1 MGVLALAV
9 GIGFVAVGTA
19 ENLLVNPSFEE
30 GVGSPA
36 GWRPWPAQ
44 APGVDFRWDGGRAHT
59 GSRSVCVEAGQGSF
73 GMWRQVVPVQ
83 GGAVYVL
90 AGYVGFEGIAPPG
103 RCNLQLVF
111 RDGSGRTVERV
122 DTLAHSGT
130 REFAHDFPREV
141 MVRAPTG
148 AVRCEVNLFLQ
159 GPGMAWFDDIVFGPA
174 PTGDIAGTVTSGG
187 QPLSGARVFI
197 WGEPWGAP
205 YEAVT
210 DGQGR
215 YLLEG
220 VPVAGPRYLL
230 LAQKAG
236 YKTRPVGDVAVAPG
250 QVTTVDFEL
259 ELGQDPTDELRVVF
273 GSLAHRKWAP
283 PAPIPEGAVIAPELY
298 PEAVLPFLQP
308 DEYIQSGHPAV
319 LGLAQEILE
328 GLLPEERE
336 NAHAVAWAVYEW
348 MSRNIEHDSVLD
360 EIAGG
365 MDNPAT
371 RDVTSGIWQTIS
383 GRGWCWGRN
392 FYDWAYTPA
401 ELLTERGGICVEH
414 SWLAAALL
422 RALGI
427 PARAAVGA
435 NQIWV
440 QLPSG
445 EGWWAGFS
453 TTQGRAAYR
462 ARGRLGPGFGGLDWP
477 VFYSVLS
484 RPVLHEDWSLER
496 PGMWRERHPWQESY
510 AGTPAGLARALAD
523 LEHFRATGEASRG
536 DPPRERGR
544 EYYFIHYSDITI
556 NLYNAGDQRTLDVR
570 FPIVSDSPVQTFT
583 GDVAYWT
590 NHPECMVRTW
600 IEEIENPPAEGVERW
615 FHIEFDLAPLLGG

>member
-1 MGVLALAV
+1 MNSASKLMAVLALAV

-44 APGVDFRWDGGRAHT
+44 APGVDFRWDDGRAHT

-83 GGAVYVL
+83 GGTVYVL

-111 RDGSGRTVERV
+111 RDGSGRIVERV

-130 REFAHDFPREV
+130 REFAYDFPREV

-148 AVRCEVNLFLQ
+148 AVWCEVNLFLQ

-174 PTGDIAGTVTSGG
+174 PTGDIAGMVTSGG

-259 ELGQDPTDELRVVF
+259 EPGQDPTDELRVVF

-308 DEYIQSGHPAV
+308 DEYIQSDNPAV
-319 LGLAQEILE
+319 LGLA
-328 GLLPEERE
+328 RR
-336 NAHAVAWAVYEW
+336 
-348 MSRNIEHDSVLD
+348 S
-360 EIAGG
+360 
-365 MDNPAT
+365 
-371 RDVTSGIWQTIS
+371 
-383 GRGWCWGRN
+383 
-392 FYDWAYTPA
+392 
-401 ELLTERGGICVEH
+401 
-414 SWLAAALL
+414 
-422 RALGI
+422 
-427 PARAAVGA
+427 
-435 NQIWV
+435 
-440 QLPSG
+440 
-445 EGWWAGFS
+445 
-453 TTQGRAAYR
+453 
-462 ARGRLGPGFGGLDWP
+462 
-477 VFYSVLS
+477 
-484 RPVLHEDWSLER
+484 
-496 PGMWRERHPWQESY
+496 
-510 AGTPAGLARALAD
+510 
-523 LEHFRATGEASRG
+523 
-536 DPPRERGR
+536 
-544 EYYFIHYSDITI
+544 
-556 NLYNAGDQRTLDVR
+556 
-570 FPIVSDSPVQTFT
+570 
-583 GDVAYWT
+583 
-590 NHPECMVRTW
+590 
-600 IEEIENPPAEGVERW
+600 
-615 FHIEFDLAPLLGG
+615 